1 MTTSSAQT
9 EPTTQLYRPLDGRLV
24 AGVAAGI
31 ARYLDL
37 DVTVVRLAFAV
48 LALVGG
54 IGVPLYVAGYLLMP
68 AEDSPTTVASEL
80 LEQLRPER
88 RG

>member
-1 MTTSSAQT
+1 MTTTDAAHESVRLS
-9 EPTTQLYRPLDGRLV
+9 RPLDDRLV
-24 AGVAAGI
+24 VGVAAGL

-37 DVTVVRLAFAV
+37 DVTVVRIGFVV

-54 IGVPLYVAGYLLMP
+54 LGVPLYLVGYLLMP
-68 AEDSPTTVASEL
+68 ADGSATTVASDL

-88 RG
+88 HG